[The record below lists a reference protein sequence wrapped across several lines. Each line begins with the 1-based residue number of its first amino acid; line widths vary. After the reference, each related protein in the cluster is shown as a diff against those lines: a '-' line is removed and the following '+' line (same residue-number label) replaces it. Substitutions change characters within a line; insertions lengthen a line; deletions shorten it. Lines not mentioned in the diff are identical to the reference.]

1 LTKTLTLV
9 SETLNGLK
17 ECSTDKSIMTNLY
30 KEPRECE
37 CGLVTSYRSVWCKH
51 RKICKHVTE
60 ERRDSDLL
68 VEKDAR
74 IAGLEEQVASQRVQL
89 QEREATF
96 KDQLAAKD
104 EQMQEREATFKDQLA
119 AKDRQIDELI
129 KAAKRPRTVNQNTTN
144 NNHTNNST
152 NNYAIANLNAYG
164 KESMDHISPEKLQ
177 ELIKEP
183 DTSLARLVALKHSI
197 PENKNIR
204 VPNKRDRL
212 VERVTQMPDGE
223 KVWEGEDKEKVV
235 SDLVESTATVLEEA
249 VDKTTG
255 VGQRYERW
263 VGRLMQS
270 HDEYHLGDSA
280 GKAGGKQFK
289 QQMERVHHSLVGVTR

>member
-1 LTKTLTLV
+1 
-9 SETLNGLK
+9 
-17 ECSTDKSIMTNLY
+17 MAYLY
-30 KEPRECE
+30 KQPRECE
-37 CGLVTSYRSVWCKH
+37 CGYITLNRGNWGQH
-51 RKICKHVTE
+51 RKTCKHVAEAKVKQENNESMMQVLQTQV
-60 ERRDSDLL
+60 SSLS
-68 VEKDAR
+68 
-74 IAGLEEQVASQRVQL
+74 EQMR
-89 QEREATF
+89 EREMTF
-96 KDQLAAKD
+96 KEQLAAKD
-104 EQMQEREATFKDQLA
+104 EQLA
-119 AKDRQIDELI
+119 AKDRQIEELLAAAKDER
-129 KAAKRPRTVNQNTTN
+129 KRPRTQTTYN
-144 NNHTNNST
+144 PTNHTNHTN

-164 KESMDHISPEKLQ
+164 KESMDHIPPEKLQ

-197 PENKNIR
+197 PENKNVR
-204 VPNKRDRL
+204 VPNKRERM
-212 VERVTQMPDGE
+212 VERVMQMADGE
-223 KVWEGEDKEKVV
+223 KKWEGEDKDKVA

-289 QQMERVHHSLVGVTR
+289 QQMDLMHHTLVGITRPG

>member
-1 LTKTLTLV
+1 MHRQ
-9 SETLNGLK
+9 N
-17 ECSTDKSIMTNLY
+17 M
-30 KEPRECE
+30 
-37 CGLVTSYRSVWCKH
+37 WKH
-51 RKICKHVTE
+51 KKICKVIKQNAVAVGE
-60 ERRDSDLL
+60 SLL

-74 IAGLEEQVASQRVQL
+74 IAGLEDQVASHREQL
-89 QEREATF
+89 TT
-96 KDQLAAKD
+96 KD
-104 EQMQEREATFKDQLA
+104 EQLATKDEQLATKDEQLA
-119 AKDRQIDELI
+119 AKDRQIEELI
-129 KAAKRPRTVNQNTTN
+129 KAAKRPRTVNHNTT
-144 NNHTNNST
+144 NHTNNSTNT

-164 KESMDHISPEKLQ
+164 KESMDHISQAKMQ

-204 VPNKRDRL
+204 VPNKRERL
-212 VERVTQMPDGE
+212 VERLMEMADGE
-223 KVWEGEDKEKVV
+223 KVWEGEDKDKVV

-255 VGQRYERW
+255 IGQRYERW

-289 QQMERVHHSLVGVTR
+289 QQMERVHHSLVGVTRS

>member
-1 LTKTLTLV
+1 MCIYKQ
-9 SETLNGLK
+9 
-17 ECSTDKSIMTNLY
+17 MAHLY
-30 KEPRECE
+30 KQPRECD
-37 CGLVTSYRSVWCKH
+37 CGYVTQHRSAWFQH
-51 RKICKHVTE
+51 RKTCKHVAE

-74 IAGLEEQVASQRVQL
+74 IATLEAQVATKDEQL
-89 QEREATF
+89 TTFKDHEATF
-96 KDQLAAKD
+96 KEQLAAKD
-104 EQMQEREATFKDQLA
+104 AQIAALLEA
-119 AKDRQIDELI
+119 AKDER
-129 KAAKRPRTVNQNTTN
+129 KRPRTVNHNTTN
-144 NNHTNNST
+144 HTNHTNHTSQT
-152 NNYAIANLNAYG
+152 NNYAISQLNVFG
-164 KESMDHISPEKLQ
+164 KESMDHISHAKMQ

-183 DTSLARLVALKHSI
+183 DTSLARLIAMKHSI

-212 VERVTQMPDGE
+212 VERVMQMPDGE
-223 KVWEGEDKEKVV
+223 KVWEGEDKDKVA
-235 SDLVESTATVLEEA
+235 SDLVESTAMVLEGA

-255 VGQRYERW
+255 MGQRYERW

-289 QQMERVHHSLVGVTR
+289 QQMERVHHSLVGVTRS

>member
-1 LTKTLTLV
+1 MAHLFKDTRHCNCGYN
-9 SETLNGLK
+9 TLNRG
-17 ECSTDKSIMTNLY
+17 NWY
-30 KEPRECE
+30 Q
-37 CGLVTSYRSVWCKH
+37 H
-51 RKICKHVTE
+51 RKICKHVAE
-60 ERRDSDLL
+60 EHRDNGLL

-74 IAGLEEQVASQRVQL
+74 IAGLEEQIASQRGQL
-89 QEREATF
+89 VAKDEQMKEREATF
-96 KDQLAAKD
+96 K
-104 EQMQEREATFKDQLA
+104 EHEATFKEQLA

-129 KAAKRPRTVNQNTTN
+129 KAAKRPRTVNNTTN
-144 NNHTNNST
+144 NTNNTSNTSNTT
-152 NNYAIANLNAYG
+152 NNFESLNAYG
-164 KESMDHISPEKLQ
+164 KESLDHISHAKMQ

-204 VPNKRDRL
+204 VPNKRERL
-212 VERVTQMPDGE
+212 VERLTEMPDGE
-223 KVWEGEDKEKVV
+223 KVWEGEDKDKVV